1 MHPDQ
6 KRARQ
11 NLITNPSPPFLAG
24 DTAVSPHFRKG
35 VLCSIFQKQQVKSW
49 QVGNSPHGLFRNGL
63 CRQRSMTRARIC
75 GLTKRAADVLPA
87 CAVNNQSPQGQHAG
101 SASRWLAERKINMP
115 TLSFEI
121 DNKVDAEC
129 SDNMKEA
136 IKKASDIL
144 EAANKVG

>member
-1 MHPDQ
+1 MFTEDVLVEF
-6 KRARQ
+6 ARLAREYPAEPAE
-11 NLITNPSPPFLAG
+11 NLWEQAG
-24 DTAVSPHFRKG
+24 GTT
-35 VLCSIFQKQQVKSW
+35 
-49 QVGNSPHGLFRNGL
+49 
-63 CRQRSMTRARIC
+63 TRAVDAPC
-75 GLTKRAADVLPA
+75 AE
-87 CAVNNQSPQGQHAG
+87 CAVNNQSPQGQHAA

-121 DNKVDAEC
+121 DNKVDAETLLSVYSILNYEFDFQEDMIDTITYIMDCMQDNQGC